1 MRRQGVEDG
10 HELGGTRQGRVGH
23 HATHVGNEAPR
34 LALGTTPA
42 EGVRRRHGNVSARA
56 GARRFLLPSGTRDN
70 LGRPRVS
77 LSLRFPLVAVLS
89 SSPARSPGSP
99 FTLIGERL
107 WLDFVNTDDVRRGTR
122 VDLLRDFESLAR
134 FLEAAHVLDGERASG
149 MRRRAPQQP
158 GGAAAALV
166 DARRVRAALRALAE
180 RGAQS
185 EKIRGDALAEINR
198 VLGRSAG
205 TRRLESRAD
214 GSFARAFVPVGDAFA
229 GLIIPVVESAADS
242 LIAGE
247 LARVR
252 RCGDPRCT
260 RVFFDATRN
269 GRRRW
274 CDMATCGNRAKA
286 ARFRERE
293 RQESVSGEHPVAT
306 RHEHARVGNIAA
318 GPR

>member
-1 MRRQGVEDG
+1 V
-10 HELGGTRQGRVGH
+10 
-23 HATHVGNEAPR
+23 
-34 LALGTTPA
+34 
-42 EGVRRRHGNVSARA
+42 
-56 GARRFLLPSGTRDN
+56 LPS
-70 LGRPRVS
+70 P
-77 LSLRFPLVAVLS
+77 LSRTLT
-89 SSPARSPGSP
+89 SP

-122 VDLLRDFESLAR
+122 VDLLRDFESLVR
-134 FLEAAHVLDGERASG
+134 FLEAEDILDQERASG
-149 MRRRAPQQP
+149 MRRRAQQQP
-158 GGAAAALV
+158 AGAAAALV

-229 GLIIPVVESAADS
+229 GLIIPVVESAADA

-247 LARVR
+247 LVRVR
-252 RCGDPRCT
+252 RCGDPRCS

-293 RQESVSGEHPVAT
+293 RGEPINGEHPAASRHDRERVAD
-306 RHEHARVGNIAA
+306 VAA